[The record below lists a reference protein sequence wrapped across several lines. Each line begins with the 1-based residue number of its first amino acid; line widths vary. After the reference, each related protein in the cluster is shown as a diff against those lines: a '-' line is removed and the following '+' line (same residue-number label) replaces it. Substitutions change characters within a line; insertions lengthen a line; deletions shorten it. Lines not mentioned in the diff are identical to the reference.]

1 METEKPRCQWCLGF
15 DDYVKYHDTEWG
27 VPAYSD
33 DVHFE
38 FLVLESAQAGLS
50 WATILKKREGYRKA
64 FANFDYRV
72 VAEYPES
79 RVQELMQNAGII
91 RNALKI
97 KAAINNAERFMEV
110 QQEFDSF
117 SDYIWRFVDGK
128 PIQNHYQ
135 STSEVP
141 ATTEASDK
149 LAKDLKKRG
158 FKFLGSTTIYAHMQA
173 TGLVNDHMPHC
184 FRYKE
189 VQQLVK

>member
-1 METEKPRCQWCLGF
+1 MEAEKPRCQWCLGF

-33 DVHFE
+33 EVHFE

-64 FANFDYRV
+64 FADFDYRV
-72 VAEYPES
+72 VAEFPES
-79 RVQELMQNAGII
+79 HVQELMQDAGII

-110 QQEFDSF
+110 QQEFGSF
-117 SDYIWRFVDGK
+117 SNYIWGFVGGK
-128 PIQNHYQ
+128 PIQNDYH
-135 STSEVP
+135 STTEVP
-141 ATTEASDK
+141 ATTEASDR

-189 VQQLVK
+189 VQQLAK